1 MELGEK
7 EFPEESDTS
16 ASLLID
22 VRTGFFLLLLYTF
35 LIFKNV

>member
-1 MELGEK
+1 MELGGK

-16 ASLLID
+16 ASLQID
-22 VRTGFFLLLLYTF
+22 VRTGFLLLLYYI

>member
-7 EFPEESDTS
+7 ESPEESDTS

-22 VRTGFFLLLLYTF
+22 VHTGFLLLLYY
-35 LIFKNV
+35 IFNF